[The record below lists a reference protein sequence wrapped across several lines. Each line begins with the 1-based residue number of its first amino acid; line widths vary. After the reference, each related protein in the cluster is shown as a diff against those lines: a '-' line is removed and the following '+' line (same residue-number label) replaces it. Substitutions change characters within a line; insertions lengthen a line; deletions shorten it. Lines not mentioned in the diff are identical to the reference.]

1 MKPKY
6 PRAALRYAA
15 LLALTAVAVPL
26 IAGAI
31 TSFGASRRAAIAVKD
46 DLSRDVLDSA
56 STQALAITVLV
67 EGLTPGAQ
75 LAQRCA
81 RRELPAAIAQAGD
94 VCQAAAVRE
103 ITDEQE
109 TFLDLKR
116 TQQDAQALVTRLQ
129 NQIEGDEV
137 WRRWASTATAL
148 RNLQRFESS
157 TTCNAERAG
166 LVNELESDP
175 DKAVTW
181 RGWLDTPVTYLTVEQ
196 DAAVERQVP
205 VRAALVGPSTSG
217 DQELCDDHGPAF
229 VAAVRV
235 ARDGLV
241 AEAGEVAQGIGR
253 SRLKNVDD
261 TYGDLLRSVL
271 SNWVAIAA
279 LAVAGLLGLLSL
291 RFSDKPLP
299 RPVTPPLPPPTSGS
313 PPPPT

>member
-6 PRAALRYAA
+6 PRAALKYTA

-31 TSFGASRRAAIAVKD
+31 TSFGASRRAAIEVKD
-46 DLSRDVLDSA
+46 SLARDVLASA
-56 STQALAITVLV
+56 SAQALAITVLV

-75 LAQRCA
+75 LADRCVKGQ
-81 RRELPAAIAQAGD
+81 LPPAVVKLDD

-109 TFLDLKR
+109 TYLELRR

-129 NQIEGDEV
+129 NQVEGDDA
-137 WRRWASTATAL
+137 WRRWSSTATAL

-157 TTCNAERAG
+157 TTCNAARAN
-166 LVNELESDP
+166 LVNELETDP
-175 DKAVTW
+175 DKASGW
-181 RGWLDTPVTYLTVEQ
+181 RAWLDTPVTYLTVEQ
-196 DAAVERQVP
+196 GATVERQQL
-205 VRAALVGPSTSG
+205 VRDALIGPPPASG
-217 DQELCDDHGPAF
+217 ARCDDHGPAF
-229 VAAVRV
+229 GEAMRV
-235 ARDGLV
+235 GRNGLV
-241 AEAGEVAQGIGR
+241 TEAGEVAQGIGT

-271 SNWVAIAA
+271 SNWVAIVA
-279 LAVAGLLGLLSL
+279 LVAAGLLGLLSL

-299 RPVTPPLPPPTSGS
+299 KPVTPPLPPPTKGS
-313 PPPPT
+313 NSQPT